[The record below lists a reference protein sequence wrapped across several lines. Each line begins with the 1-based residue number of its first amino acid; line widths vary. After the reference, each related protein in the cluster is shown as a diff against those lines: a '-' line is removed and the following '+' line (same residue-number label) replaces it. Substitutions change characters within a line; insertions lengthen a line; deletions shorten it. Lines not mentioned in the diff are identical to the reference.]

1 MELEAFLLVKEP
13 FNETS
18 DYINQPL
25 DDKVRLNAA
34 LSNFMWEEADACTK
48 NHTGM
53 IHIHKVIETID
64 ENVVG
69 VYMNDVIYEPSFYQ
83 TMAKMIDQDMFPI
96 YNVIWF
102 GLYPL
107 ENGVGAY
114 TDGLEKLGYHE
125 IEVSSIGEP
134 MAVLDFIK
142 DTALYVIMNNVI
154 FKDGETIG
162 LTIEQV
168 LTIHLGES
176 EIFDT
181 PTFRIDDPFLTNL

>member
-1 MELEAFLLVKEP
+1 MELDAFLLVKEP

-18 DYINQPL
+18 NYINQPL

-34 LSNFMWEEADACTK
+34 LSNFMWEEADAYTK

-53 IHIHKVIETID
+53 IHIHKTIETIQTDCPLFVEEVCSNID

-114 TDGLEKLGYHE
+114 TDGLEKLSYHE

-142 DTALYVIMNNVI
+142 DTALYVIMNNVV

-162 LTIEQV
+162 LTIE
-168 LTIHLGES
+168 
-176 EIFDT
+176 
-181 PTFRIDDPFLTNL
+181 

>member
-1 MELEAFLLVKEP
+1 
-13 FNETS
+13 
-18 DYINQPL
+18 
-25 DDKVRLNAA
+25 
-34 LSNFMWEEADACTK
+34 
-48 NHTGM
+48 
-53 IHIHKVIETID
+53 
-64 ENVVG
+64 
-69 VYMNDVIYEPSFYQ
+69 MNDVIYEPSFYQ

-96 YNVIWF
+96 YNIIWF

-107 ENGVGAY
+107 DSGVGAY

-125 IEVSSIGEP
+125 IELTSIGEP
-134 MAVLDFIK
+134 MEVLDFIK
-142 DTALYVIMNNVI
+142 DTALYVIMNDVT

-181 PTFRIDDPFLTNL
+181 PTFRIDDPFLTNS